1 MKPIISEMD
10 YKLLYE
16 LLTSQKNNIGKNL
29 GQEITSALIVKEEEM
44 DKKII
49 RLNSQVEVQET
60 ANGQKIK
67 LKIVMPDCVDLR
79 NHQISVFSPLSVAL
93 IGYKENDLIPWN
105 TPVGRSNIKIIKVV
119 NE

>member
-16 LLTSQKNNIGKNL
+16 LITNQKTGTGKSL
-29 GQEITSALIVKEEEM
+29 GREISTALIAKEEEM

-49 RLNSQVEVQET
+49 RLNSYVEVLELAQ
-60 ANGQKIK
+60 GQKTK
-67 LKIVMPDCVDLR
+67 LKIVLPDCVDLK
-79 NHQISVFSPLSVAL
+79 NHRISVFSPLSVAL
-93 IGYKENDLIPWN
+93 IGYKELDVISWE
-105 TPVGRSNIKIIKVV
+105 TPVGQTKLKVIKVV

>member
-16 LLTSQKNNIGKNL
+16 LLTSQKTGAGKSL
-29 GQEITSALIVKEEEM
+29 GQEINTALIMKEEEM

-49 RLNSQVEVQET
+49 RLNSYVEVQDM
-60 ANGQKIK
+60 AQGKKIK
-67 LKIVMPDCVDLR
+67 LKIVLPDCVDLR

-93 IGYKENDLIPWN
+93 IGFKENDLIPWT
-105 TPVGRSNIKIIKVV
+105 TPVGKASFKITKVL

>member
-49 RLNSQVEVQET
+49 RLHSYVEVQDIIHEK
-60 ANGQKIK
+60 KIK
-67 LKIVMPDCVDLR
+67 LKIVLPDCVDLK
-79 NHQISVFSPLSVAL
+79 NQQISVFSPLSVAL
-93 IGYKENDLIPWN
+93 IGYKENDLIPWT
-105 TPVGRSNIKIIKVV
+105 TPLGETSFKITKVV